1 MATVESVWG
10 LEMGWGFQ
18 RAATTYVQEAGPC
31 SVGGSAD
38 ERALFAWDDGANWLD
53 EAGETGWADWPPVA
67 LEAVAAA
74 SD

>member
-1 MATVESVWG
+1 MAATESVWG

-18 RAATTYVQEAGPC
+18 RAVTTYVQEAGC
-31 SVGGSAD
+31 CATGSAA
-38 ERALFAWDDGANWLD
+38 EVALFAWDDGVDWED
-53 EAGETGWADWPPVA
+53 ENGPIGWADWPPVS